1 MNRIQKFKVV
11 IGVVGLLLLTVSP
24 SLVGAA
30 DSKYIIKFSHPQAP
44 GTPFDVLAN
53 KFGEVLAQKTNKQMV
68 VQVFPGAQ
76 LGNERDALEGVLL
89 GTVGATLNSPGM
101 MSNTWK
107 PIGILDLPYIFRD
120 WAHVEK
126 VLRGPI
132 GQEMTERMAK
142 ESNIRVLSWSDYGFR
157 HLWTVDRAVRS
168 VKDVEGLKMRA
179 PEIPLYMETWRAMG
193 ARVVPMPAAE
203 MYTALQQGVVAGQEN
218 PIGFTYGINLHEV
231 LKYMIRTYHMAGIL
245 GLTFNNKA
253 YQELPPNLRTALSES
268 AWEAAKFNNER
279 LQATEADL
287 LEKMKKR
294 GLQVIDVDT
303 KPFAAMTQKVRDQ
316 FATDKGLVQRIMAVE

>member
-1 MNRIQKFKVV
+1 MISRRKLGRV
-11 IGVVGLLLLTVSP
+11 IGFYLLLAIGLSVTMAEAGEVKR
-24 SLVGAA
+24 V
-30 DSKYIIKFSHPQAP
+30 IKFSHPQAP
-44 GTPFDVLAN
+44 GTPFDLLAH
-53 KFGEVLAQKTNKQMV
+53 KFGEVVEQKTNGQIV

-107 PIGILDLPYIFRD
+107 PVGVLDLPYLFRD
-120 WAHVEK
+120 WNHVEK

-132 GQEMTERMAK
+132 GQDFVERLAK

-157 HLWTVDRAVRS
+157 HLWTVDRQVRS

-179 PEIPLYMETWRAMG
+179 PEIPLYMETWRALG

-231 LKYMIRTYHMAGIL
+231 LKYMTRTHHMAGIL
-245 GLTFNNKA
+245 ALTFNNKT
-253 YQELPPNLRTALSES
+253 YLELPQNLQAALTEA

-294 GLQVIDVDT
+294 GVQVIDVDT
-303 KPFAAMTQKVRDQ
+303 KPFADGTQKVRDQ
-316 FATDKGLVQRIMAVE
+316 FASDKALVQRIMATQ